1 MQNKGEGDMTLDTSE
16 NAAIYSS
23 LAADPDFGELV
34 EMYVDEM
41 EDRIAALQESY
52 DCGDQ
57 EKLRTAAHQ
66 MKGAAGSYGFEQL
79 TPLAATLEYSVRDN
93 KPEEMIL
100 ESLQSLISA
109 CRLVRAGTP
118 E

>member
-1 MQNKGEGDMTLDTSE
+1 MTLDTSE
-16 NAAIYSS
+16 NGAIYSN

-34 EMYVDEM
+34 EMYVEEM
-41 EDRIAALQESY
+41 DDRITVLQESH

-93 KPEEMIL
+93 KPEETIL
-100 ESLQSLISA
+100 ESLRALISA
-109 CRLVRAGTP
+109 CRQVRAGTP
-118 E
+118 D